1 MRKRDILLKGVYAG
15 ILIALGGSAYLL
27 VENKYLGAFLFSLG
41 LTCILLRD
49 DYLYTGK
56 VCYILQNKNI
66 DYIINLIIGFIGNLI
81 GTFLLGRALAL
92 AKPDIITKATTLCE
106 TKLDSSVL
114 QIFIKSILCG
124 ILIFLSVDLYKE
136 KKTLIPTFLCIS
148 TFILCGF
155 EHSIADLFYLSV
167 GGLFNLRIVIF
178 IFIVAMGNL
187 VGGVLLNIF
196 RKNN

>member
-1 MRKRDILLKGVYAG
+1 MRKKDILLKGIYAG
-15 ILIALGGSAYLL
+15 ILIALGGSAYLI
-27 VENKYLGAFLFSLG
+27 VENKYLGAFMFSLG
-41 LTCILLRD
+41 LTCILLRG

-56 VCYILQNKNI
+56 VCYIPKNKNI
-66 DYIINLIIGFIGNLI
+66 AYIFNLIVGFTGNLI
-81 GTFLLGRALAL
+81 GTFLLGRALAYI
-92 AKPDIITKATTLCE
+92 KPDIIIKAKTLCE
-106 TKLDSSVL
+106 AKLDSSVL
-114 QIFIKSILCG
+114 QIFIKAILCG

-167 GGLFNLRIVIF
+167 GGLFNFRIVIF

-196 RKNN
+196 RGNN